1 MSDIKKIKPALSKG
15 TRDFLPAEVAKRN
28 YIFSTIKSVFYK
40 YGFEQIETPA
50 IERLETLTGKYGEEG
65 DKLLFKILNSGDYLD
80 VMNEHYNK
88 ELNRK
93 PNNDYFKG
101 FTLKSGNTEYLL
113 FPFEQSKPDYNDLTT
128 TTIFPFKKDEVVKD
142 TDKNYMIEFRS
153 PEFSRLIAEKG
164 LRYDLT
170 VPLAR
175 YVVQNQ
181 DNLAFPFK
189 RFHVG
194 PVWRA
199 DKPQKGRYQEFYQC
213 DADIIGSTSL
223 YNEVELTQIYFS
235 VYKQLGINVQVRVNN
250 RKILEAL
257 ATYAG
262 CAHQLTDITVAIDK
276 LDKIGIEGVTNELTK
291 LGLTPEQVNKITTL
305 LQVKNAAELK
315 QYFTDIDAGR
325 KGLDELNFVLG
336 HVNQPNVVFDIT
348 LARGLSY
355 YTGTIWEVV
364 LDQNIYQGKVTMG
377 SLGGGGRYDNL
388 TEMFG
393 GQNMSGV
400 GISFGIERVYDV
412 MEELNLFPATISQG
426 VKVLFVPRD
435 ISVEEFT
442 FQQVSTL
449 REKGIPAEIF
459 LGNVKKQ
466 KQFDYV
472 ERKNIAYLV
481 EVGDN
486 EKNTGLFRLRNA
498 QTRETRND
506 LTISDIADLIMAG

>member
-1 MSDIKKIKPALSKG
+1 MRREHRVSTNQNKMSDSKKIKPALSKG
-15 TRDFLPAEVAKRN
+15 TRDFLPAEVARRN
-28 YIFSTIKSVFYK
+28 YIFSTIKSVFRN
-40 YGFEQIETPA
+40 YGFEEIETPA

-65 DKLLFKILNSGDYLD
+65 DKLLFKILNSGDYL
-80 VMNEHYNK
+80 NK
-88 ELNRK
+88 VRSSNYEL
-93 PNNDYFKG
+93 
-101 FTLKSGNTEYLL
+101 
-113 FPFEQSKPDYNDLTT
+113 QSLD
-128 TTIFPFKKDEVVKD
+128 VKD
-142 TDKNYMIEFRS
+142 IT
-153 PEFSRLIAEKG
+153 PLIAEKG

-235 VYKQLGINVQVRVNN
+235 VYKQLGINVVVRVNN

-262 CAHQLTDITVAIDK
+262 CPHLMTEITVAIDK
-276 LDKIGIEGVTNELTK
+276 LDKIGIDGVTTELAK
-291 LGLTPEQVNKITTL
+291 LDLTEEQISKVVTL
-305 LQVKNAAELK
+305 LQVKSVAELK
-315 QYFTDIDAGR
+315 PYFTDIEVGR
-325 KGLDELNFVLG
+325 KGLDELTFVLG

-481 EVGDN
+481 EIGDN

-506 LTISDIADLIMAG
+506 LTISDIIDLIAAG

>member
-1 MSDIKKIKPALSKG
+1 MRRGHSAPTNQNNMSDIKKIKPALSKG

-28 YIFSTIKSVFYK
+28 YIFSTIKSVFRN
-40 YGFEQIETPA
+40 YGFEEIETPA

-65 DKLLFKILNSGDYLD
+65 DKLLFKILNSGDYLTK
-80 VMNEHYNK
+80 VRSANY
-88 ELNRK
+88 
-93 PNNDYFKG
+93 
-101 FTLKSGNTEYLL
+101 
-113 FPFEQSKPDYNDLTT
+113 
-128 TTIFPFKKDEVVKD
+128 EVQNLDVKD
-142 TDKNYMIEFRS
+142 IT
-153 PEFSRLIAEKG
+153 PLIAEKG

-223 YNEVELTQIYFS
+223 YNEVELTQIFFS
-235 VYKQLGINVQVRVNN
+235 VYKQLGIDVVVRVNN

-262 CAHQLTDITVAIDK
+262 CAHLMTEITVAIDK
-276 LDKIGIEGVTNELTK
+276 LDKIGVDGVTNELTK
-291 LGLTPEQVNKITTL
+291 LGLTPEQVNKITAL
-305 LQVKNAAELK
+305 LQVKNATELK

-472 ERKNIAYLV
+472 ERKHIAYLV

-498 QTRETRND
+498 QTRETRNE
-506 LTISDIADLIMAG
+506 LTISDIADLILAG

>member
-1 MSDIKKIKPALSKG
+1 MRRGHSAPTNQNKMSDSKKIKPALSKG
-15 TRDFLPAEVAKRN
+15 TRDFLPAEVARRN
-28 YIFSTIKSVFYK
+28 YIFSTIKSVFRN
-40 YGFEQIETPA
+40 YGFEEIETPA

-65 DKLLFKILNSGDYLD
+65 DKLLFKILNSGDYL
-80 VMNEHYNK
+80 NK
-88 ELNRK
+88 VRTTNYEL
-93 PNNDYFKG
+93 
-101 FTLKSGNTEYLL
+101 
-113 FPFEQSKPDYNDLTT
+113 QSLD
-128 TTIFPFKKDEVVKD
+128 VKD
-142 TDKNYMIEFRS
+142 IT
-153 PEFSRLIAEKG
+153 PLIAEKG

-235 VYKQLGINVQVRVNN
+235 VYQQLGINVVVRVNN

-262 CAHQLTDITVAIDK
+262 CPHLMTEITVAIDK
-276 LDKIGIEGVTNELTK
+276 LDKIGTEGVTNELTK
-291 LGLTPEQVNKITTL
+291 LGLTPEQIEKIIAL
-305 LQVKNAAELK
+305 LQVKTTADLK
-315 QYFTDIDAGR
+315 PYFADIDAGR

-412 MEELNLFPATISQG
+412 MEELKLFPATISQG

-449 REKGIPAEIF
+449 REKGIAAEIF

-481 EVGDN
+481 EIGDN

-498 QTRETRND
+498 KTRETRND
-506 LTISDIADLIMAG
+506 LTVSDIIDLIAAG

>member
-1 MSDIKKIKPALSKG
+1 MSDIKKIKPSLSKG

-28 YIFSTIKSVFYK
+28 YIFSTIKSVFRN
-40 YGFEQIETPA
+40 YGFEEIETPA

-65 DKLLFKILNSGDYLD
+65 DKLLFKILNSGDYL
-80 VMNEHYNK
+80 NK
-88 ELNRK
+88 VRSTNYEV
-93 PNNDYFKG
+93 
-101 FTLKSGNTEYLL
+101 
-113 FPFEQSKPDYNDLTT
+113 QSLD
-128 TTIFPFKKDEVVKD
+128 VKD
-142 TDKNYMIEFRS
+142 IT
-153 PEFSRLIAEKG
+153 PLIAEKG

-213 DADIIGSTSL
+213 DADIIGSNSL

-235 VYKQLGINVQVRVNN
+235 VYKQLGINVVVRVNN

-262 CAHQLTDITVAIDK
+262 CPHLMTEITVAIDK
-276 LDKIGIEGVTNELTK
+276 LDKIGIDGVTTELAK
-291 LGLTPEQVNKITTL
+291 LNLTPEQISKITTL
-305 LQVKNAAELK
+305 LQVKTTADLK
-315 QYFTDIDAGR
+315 PYFTDIDAGR

-377 SLGGGGRYDNL
+377 SLSGGGRYDNL

-412 MEELNLFPATISQG
+412 MEELKLFPATISQG

-472 ERKNIAYLV
+472 ERKNIAYIV

-486 EKNTGLFRLRNA
+486 EKNSGLFRLRNA
-498 QTRETRND
+498 QTRETLND
-506 LTISDIADLIMAG
+506 LTINDITDHLLAN

>member
-28 YIFSTIKSVFYK
+28 YIFSTIKSVFRN
-40 YGFEQIETPA
+40 YGFEEIETPA

-65 DKLLFKILNSGDYLD
+65 DKLLFKILNSGDYLTK
-80 VMNEHYNK
+80 VRSANY
-88 ELNRK
+88 
-93 PNNDYFKG
+93 
-101 FTLKSGNTEYLL
+101 
-113 FPFEQSKPDYNDLTT
+113 
-128 TTIFPFKKDEVVKD
+128 EVQNLDVKD
-142 TDKNYMIEFRS
+142 IT
-153 PEFSRLIAEKG
+153 PLIAEKG

-223 YNEVELTQIYFS
+223 YNEVELTQIFFS
-235 VYKQLGINVQVRVNN
+235 VYKQLGIDVVVRVNN

-262 CAHQLTDITVAIDK
+262 CAHLMTDITVAVDK
-276 LDKIGIEGVTNELTK
+276 LDKIGVDGVTNELTK
-291 LGLTPEQVNKITTL
+291 LGLTAEQISKITAL
-305 LQVKNAAELK
+305 LQVKNTADLK
-315 QYFTDIDAGR
+315 AYFTDIDAGR

-364 LDQNIYQGKVTMG
+364 LDQNVYQGKVTMG
-377 SLGGGGRYDNL
+377 SLSGGGRYDNL

-472 ERKNIAYLV
+472 ERKHIAYLV

-506 LTISDIADLIMAG
+506 LTISDVADLILAG

>member
-1 MSDIKKIKPALSKG
+1 MSDSKKIKPALSKG
-15 TRDFLPAEVAKRN
+15 TRDFLPAEVARRN
-28 YIFSTIKSVFYK
+28 YIFSTIKSVFRN
-40 YGFEQIETPA
+40 YGFEEIETPA

-65 DKLLFKILNSGDYLD
+65 DKLLFKILNSGDYL
-80 VMNEHYNK
+80 NK
-88 ELNRK
+88 VRSSNYEL
-93 PNNDYFKG
+93 
-101 FTLKSGNTEYLL
+101 
-113 FPFEQSKPDYNDLTT
+113 QSLD
-128 TTIFPFKKDEVVKD
+128 VKD
-142 TDKNYMIEFRS
+142 IT
-153 PEFSRLIAEKG
+153 PLIAEKG

-235 VYKQLGINVQVRVNN
+235 VYKQLGINVVVRVNN

-262 CAHQLTDITVAIDK
+262 CPHLMTEITVAIDK
-276 LDKIGIEGVTNELTK
+276 LDKIGIDGVTTELAK
-291 LGLTPEQVNKITTL
+291 LDLTEEQISKVVTL
-305 LQVKNAAELK
+305 LQVKSVAELK
-315 QYFTDIDAGR
+315 PYFTDIEVGR
-325 KGLDELNFVLG
+325 KGLDELTFVLG

-481 EVGDN
+481 EIGDN

-506 LTISDIADLIMAG
+506 LTISDIIDLIAAG